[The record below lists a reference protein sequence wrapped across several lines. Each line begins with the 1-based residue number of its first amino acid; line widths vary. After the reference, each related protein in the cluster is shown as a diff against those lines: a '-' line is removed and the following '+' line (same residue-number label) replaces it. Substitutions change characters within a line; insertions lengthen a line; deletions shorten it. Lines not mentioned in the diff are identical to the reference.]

1 MPNYQSPGVYV
12 EEVSSGSRPIE
23 GVGTAVCAFVGF
35 TERGT
40 PNRPTLVT
48 NWTQY
53 NKAFGGF
60 VEGAY
65 LPQAVYGY
73 FLNGGGAA
81 YVVRVGAD
89 DEEPRQ
95 ASANGAGN
103 HGVGTRSGGD
113 GGAPALGSAAQAEL
127 PAAGDGG
134 RTALRARALT
144 AGSAG
149 NELSIEA
156 ADASDPGEDL
166 FKLIVRQGERE
177 AEVFDN
183 LSLRKG
189 PRNAATVVKTS
200 SKLIVV
206 EEVKGASASLVPA
219 KGTRVALAGGA
230 QSATPAVPQAP
241 ASAPVEI
248 APEAYIGD
256 TADRTGFA
264 GLEAVE
270 EVTMLCVPDLMA
282 AYQSGAV
289 DLDGLK
295 AVQLAMIAHC
305 ELMADR
311 VAILD
316 APPGLGAQQ
325 VKEWRVDVAGYDSK
339 YAALYWPWIKV
350 LDPVKGRPSLIPPSG
365 YIAGVWARSDDTRGV
380 HKAPA
385 NEVLRGVIDL
395 ETNITR
401 GEHDQLN
408 PIAVNCIR
416 SFPGQGIRVWGART
430 LSSDPEWRYLN
441 VRRLFNFVEKSILSS
456 TNWVVFEPNDRFLWG
471 SVRRTI
477 TMFLRRV
484 WRSGALFG
492 RTPEEAFFVKCD
504 EENNPPENRDA
515 GILTVDIGIAPVKPA
530 EFIVFRIAQYSEGA
544 ALEE

>member
-1 MPNYQSPGVYV
+1 MPAYRSPGIYV

-35 TERGT
+35 TEHGV
-40 PNRPTLVT
+40 PDQPTLVT

-53 NKAFGGF
+53 TKAFGGF
-60 VEGAY
+60 VDGGY

-81 YVVRVGAD
+81 YVVRVGG
-89 DEEPRQ
+89 DE
-95 ASANGAGN
+95 ASAANGVASD
-103 HGVGTRSGGD
+103 GT
-113 GGAPALGSAAQAEL
+113 AAAAAQPETSAGPGVL
-127 PAAGDGG
+127 PAAGDGN
-134 RTALRARALT
+134 RPALRARALAAEGT
-144 AGSAG
+144 GGAVAV
-149 NELSIEA
+149 EV
-156 ADASDPGEDL
+156 ADAGEPGEDL
-166 FKLIVRQGERE
+166 FKLIVLVDGRE

-183 LSLRKG
+183 LSPRRG
-189 PRNAATVVKTS
+189 ARNAATVVKES
-200 SKLIVV
+200 SKLIAL
-206 EEVKGASASLVPA
+206 EEVKGGAALVPA
-219 KGTRVALAGGA
+219 KGVRVALTPTAA
-230 QSATPAVPQAP
+230 AAPAVPDGTVP
-241 ASAPVEI
+241 AHISPSDYV
-248 APEAYIGD
+248 GN

-264 GLEAVE
+264 GLEAIE
-270 EVTMLCVPDLMA
+270 NVTMLCVPDLMS
-282 AYQSGAV
+282 AYQAGTV
-289 DLDGLK
+289 DLEGVK

-325 VKEWRVDVAGYDSK
+325 VQDWRVGVAGYDSK
-339 YAALYWPWIKV
+339 YATLYWPWIKV
-350 LDPVKGRPSLIPPSG
+350 MDPGRGRPVFMPPSG
-365 YIAGVWARSDDTRGV
+365 HVAGVWARSDETRGV

-385 NEVLRGVIDL
+385 NEVMRGVIDL

-416 SFPGQGIRVWGART
+416 SFPGQGIRIWGART
-430 LSSDPEWRYLN
+430 LSSDAEWRYLN
-441 VRRLFNFVEKSILSS
+441 VRRLFNFVEKSILDG

-471 SVRRTI
+471 AVRRTI

-530 EFIVFRIAQYSEGA
+530 EFIVFRVSQYSQGA

>member
-1 MPNYQSPGVYV
+1 MPTYHSPGVYV

-23 GVGTAVCAFVGF
+23 GVGSALCAFVGF
-35 TERGT
+35 TERGVL
-40 PNRPTLVT
+40 NQPTLVT

-53 NKAFGGF
+53 TKAFGGF
-60 VEGAY
+60 VDGAH
-65 LPQAVYGY
+65 LPQSVYGY

-81 YVVRVGAD
+81 YVVRIGAADPHHEEQASPDGRAD
-89 DEEPRQ
+89 D
-95 ASANGAGN
+95 GAG
-103 HGVGTRSGGD
+103 
-113 GGAPALGSAAQAEL
+113 ALVSAARGEV
-127 PAAGDGG
+127 PAAGNGG
-134 RTALRARALT
+134 RPALQARAL
-144 AGSAG
+144 APGAAG
-149 NELSIEA
+149 NELSVEIAEA
-156 ADASDPGEDL
+156 SEPGEDL
-166 FKLIVRQGERE
+166 FKLVVRQEDRE

-183 LSLRKG
+183 LSLRRG
-189 PRNAATVVKTS
+189 PRNAATVVKES
-200 SKLIVV
+200 SRLIALD
-206 EEVKGASASLVPA
+206 EVKGASALVPA
-219 KGTRVALAGGA
+219 KGARVALSGGA
-230 QSATPAVPQAP
+230 SSATAVVPQGPVP
-241 ASAPVEI
+241 ARITAADYV
-248 APEAYIGD
+248 GT

-264 GLEAVE
+264 GLEAIE
-270 EVTMLCVPDLMA
+270 DVTMLCVPDLMA
-282 AYQSGAV
+282 AYQHGAV
-289 DLDGLK
+289 DLDGVK

-316 APPGLGAQQ
+316 PPPGLGAQQ
-325 VKEWRVDVAGYDSK
+325 VRDWRMDTAGYDSK
-339 YAALYWPWIKV
+339 YAALYWPWLKV
-350 LDPVKGRPSLIPPSG
+350 MDPVKGSPALVPPSG
-365 YIAGVWARSDDTRGV
+365 YIAGVWARSDENRGV

-385 NEVLRGVIDL
+385 NEVVRGVIDL

-408 PIAVNCIR
+408 PVAVNCVR

-441 VRRLFNFVEKSILSS
+441 VRRLFNFVEKSILDG

-504 EENNPPENRDA
+504 EENNPPEDRDA

-530 EFIVFRIAQYSEGA
+530 EFIVFRVSQYAQGA

>member
-1 MPNYQSPGVYV
+1 MPTYQSPGVYV

-35 TERGT
+35 TERGV

-53 NKAFGGF
+53 TKAFGGF
-60 VEGAY
+60 LDGAY

-81 YVVRVGAD
+81 YVVRVGAEG
-89 DEEPRQ
+89 EEADQADQ
-95 ASANGAGN
+95 ASANG
-103 HGVGTRSGGD
+103 SGI
-113 GGAPALGSAAQAEL
+113 GAAAARAEL
-127 PAAGDGG
+127 PAASDAG
-134 RTALRARALT
+134 RPALRVRALT
-144 AGSAG
+144 AGDAG
-149 NELSIEA
+149 EGLSVEVT
-156 ADASDPGEDL
+156 DAGEPGEDL
-166 FKLIVRQGERE
+166 FRLVVRQGDDEVE
-177 AEVFDN
+177 AFDN
-183 LSLRKG
+183 LSLRRG
-189 PRNAATVVKTS
+189 ARNAATVVKTA
-200 SKLIVV
+200 SKLIVI
-206 EEVKGASASLVPA
+206 EEVKGASALVPA
-219 KGTRVALAGGA
+219 KGNRIGLAVGA
-230 QSATPAVPQAP
+230 GS
-241 ASAPVEI
+241 ASAPVPQASTPTRVSPADYVGE
-248 APEAYIGD
+248 

-264 GLEAVE
+264 GLEAIE
-270 EVTMLCVPDLMA
+270 DVTMLCVPDLMA
-282 AYQSGAV
+282 AYESNAV
-289 DLDGLK
+289 DLEGVK

-325 VKEWRVDVAGYDSK
+325 VRDWRVDTAGYDSK

-350 LDPVKGRPSLIPPSG
+350 LDPVKGRPVLVPPSG
-365 YIAGVWARSDDTRGV
+365 YVAGVWARSDETRGV

-385 NEVLRGVIDL
+385 NEVVRGVVDL
-395 ETNITR
+395 ESNITR
-401 GEHDQLN
+401 GEHDRLN
-408 PIAVNCIR
+408 PVAVNCIR
-416 SFPGQGIRVWGART
+416 SFPGQGIRIWGART

-441 VRRLFNFVEKSILSS
+441 VRRLFNFVEKSILDG

-484 WRSGALFG
+484 WRSGALYG

-504 EENNPPENRDA
+504 DENNPPEDRDA

-530 EFIVFRIAQYSEGA
+530 EFIVFRVSQYSEGA